1 MDNQIFISVNE
12 AAKRL
17 SCGITLIYEH
27 IGKAASRT
35 VKLGKKRLIDVESL
49 NSFTSSLQ
57 DASGRE
63 SDRDHDPYSI
73 RRRHDHSQ
81 RTHADVYTIKRN

>member
-1 MDNQIFISVNE
+1 MDNQIFITVNE

-27 IGKAASRT
+27 IGRGSFRS

-49 NSFTSSLQ
+49 AAFAASL
-57 DASGRE
+57 ANESGRG
-63 SDRDHDPYSI
+63 
-73 RRRHDHSQ
+73 
-81 RTHADVYTIKRN
+81 K